1 MLSIIIPTCN
11 RNDLLAICLDCL
23 SKEKQHFTAAEYEV
37 IVTDDS
43 KDQKARSLMLQ
54 NYPWAKWIEGPKKGP
69 ASNRN
74 NGAKHAKFDWLIFI
88 DDDCQ
93 PTSQLINNYYS
104 EIIKGKYQALEG
116 AIDPGRAQQR
126 YDEEAPVNLKGGCF
140 WSCNIAIAKS
150 LFFKIDG
157 FDEGFPY
164 PAMEDTDFFIRVK
177 ENAEVKFLPDAMV
190 IHPWRRMV
198 AFKSYKKHLA
208 SHQYFESKYSISKP
222 DNYRLTR
229 VKILIGHFFKDG
241 IVLAGYSFKG
251 IGFFLEKVYLNFRL
265 IFQ

>member
-11 RNDLLAICLDCL
+11 RNDLLALCLDCL
-23 SKEKQHFTAAEYEV
+23 SNEHQNFTAAAYEV

-43 KDQKARSLMLQ
+43 SNQEARSLILSD
-54 NYPWAKWIEGPKKGP
+54 YPWVKWIEGPKKGP

-74 NGAKHAKFDWLIFI
+74 NGAKKAKFDWLIFI

-93 PTSQLINNYYS
+93 PTYQLISVYYN
-104 EIIKGKYQALEG
+104 EIIKGEYQALEG
-116 AIDPGRAQQR
+116 SIDPGRPQQR
-126 YDEEAPVNLKGGCF
+126 YDEEAPVNLQGGCF

-150 LFFKIDG
+150 LFFKING

-164 PAMEDTDFFIRVK
+164 PAMEDTDFYIRVK
-177 ENAEVKFLPDAMV
+177 KNVAVKFLFDAMV

-198 AFKSYKKHLA
+198 PFKSYRKHLA
-208 SHQYFESKYSISKP
+208 SHQYFKHKYDINKTN
-222 DNYRLTR
+222 NYRLTR
-229 VKILIGHFFKDG
+229 LKILIGHFFNDG
-241 IVLAGYSFKG
+241 IVLAQYSFKG
-251 IGFFLEKVYLNFRL
+251 AGFFLEKVYLNFRL